1 MLSIKYNGDSG
12 IVEFIPESNGIRDN
26 ISMNNYGFIIEMD
39 RNNRQLGHDTY
50 FKMYKINK
58 LIPSAIKAT
67 GIFFTRNECIKLNTN
82 NWKLDKSNKISINNY
97 LDKPVMGLDKNINN
111 NIYHDMTIYNFLIFL
126 ANKLYLG
133 EDINVTDTDIQ
144 LVQKSILFP
153 MLVTKDFLS
162 VYYVKPDF
170 STMEYFE

>member
-39 RNNRQLGHDTY
+39 RNNRQLGHDAY

-82 NWKLDKSNKISINNY
+82 NWKLDKSDKISINNY
-97 LDKPVMGLDKNINN
+97 LNKPVMGLDKNINN
-111 NIYHDMTIYNFLIFL
+111 IIYHDMTIYNFLIFL

-133 EDINVTDTDIQ
+133 EDINITDADIQ

-162 VYYVKPDF
+162 VYYVKPNF